1 MITNFEEFTGELTEY
16 DAEKVLP
23 LLDYYISTVA
33 RGKDNSITNARL
45 VELCASEGVKTSGPR
60 VRKIIHEIRVRG
72 IINNL
77 LATSKGYYVSDDPDE
92 VDVYIKSCKERISSI
107 WSTLP
112 VSRPRYPGSRV
123 KTMEAPGCQL
133 SRRKGPLVTRC
144 SIFVQASPC
153 DSTTCRGTGKA
164 LG

>member
-107 WSTLP
+107 WEIVHALEKQKHGQMNFDNVKPEGYLP
-112 VSRPRYPGSRV
+112 SLNN
-123 KTMEAPGCQL
+123 AICQ
-133 SRRKGPLVTRC
+133 K
-144 SIFVQASPC
+144 
-153 DSTTCRGTGKA
+153 
-164 LG
+164 